1 MPLFC
6 LKYFTSFSLYL
17 EKTQLP
23 LQGRRDL
30 ACLVLPTPPHAR
42 VPLSTFPFLCFSSRS
57 ALPKSSTSAAASLEM
72 LSPNFGNSD
81 LFFSFCKLLSLELT
95 LWLRWSRVCLK
106 CRRPRFDPWVG
117 KIPWKRKWQPT
128 LVFLPGEFHGWKSLA
143 DYSPWYCK
151 ESDMTEQLHFH
162 FSFQL
167 TMKQVYFLS

>member
-1 MPLFC
+1 MPRSAITGLYVVAYSVYYETVFQDGC
-6 LKYFTSFSLYL
+6 IILYSHRQSIRDVAFRHLYTIWNCVFFFSLYL

-95 LWLRWSRVCLK
+95 LWLRW
-106 CRRPRFDPWVG
+106 
-117 KIPWKRKWQPT
+117 
-128 LVFLPGEFHGWKSLA
+128 
-143 DYSPWYCK
+143 
-151 ESDMTEQLHFH
+151 
-162 FSFQL
+162 
-167 TMKQVYFLS
+167 